1 MRTLV
6 LAGLLTFASAA
17 QAQDVRVGT
26 FNTESAS
33 DTQPFRVAETIREV
47 GRVDVWAFQEVA
59 DSAAAVE
66 FTQAASA
73 VAGRSNYRYIVS
85 ESGEITSPDRQN
97 DFLAIAYNSSRLRHV
112 ETVELHGIRSEP
124 GTGRLGKPNWRLRG
138 ALFAR
143 FQDRESGNEFYVGNV
158 HLKCC
163 GGIGLDIRA
172 HQASILQEWVA
183 EADAPVILTGDFNI
197 PVSPSSSNGNPD
209 SSAFTTLQTQMD
221 WLRPTNPIKT
231 QCSPQFNSMLDH
243 FFMTPNAGISAKGIR
258 VHMTEQSYC
267 DLDQQGYA
275 DHRPVTADF
284 DVR

>member
-1 MRTLV
+1 MRLIV
-6 LAGLLTFASAA
+6 LLGSLFIISAA
-17 QAQDVRVGT
+17 HAQDVRVGT

-33 DTQPFRVAETIREV
+33 DTQPSRVAETIREV

-59 DSAAAVE
+59 SRRAAVE

-73 VAGRSNYRYIVS
+73 VAGRDNYRYIIS

-97 DFLAIAYNSSRLRHV
+97 DLIAIAYNSTRLRHV

-124 GTGRLGKPNWRLRG
+124 DVGRLGKSNWRLRG

-143 FQDRESGNEFYVGNV
+143 FQVRGSENEFYVGNV

-163 GGIGLDIRA
+163 GGTGPSIRA
-172 HQASILQEWVA
+172 HQATILQEWVA

-197 PVSPSSSNGNPD
+197 PIDPASADGNLTSN
-209 SSAFTTLQTQMD
+209 AFTALEAQLE
-221 WLRPTNPIKT
+221 WLRPTNPTKT
-231 QCSPQFNSMLDH
+231 QCNPQFNSMLDH
-243 FFMTPNAGISAKGIR
+243 FFMSPGAGITATGIR
-258 VHMTEQSYC
+258 IHMTEPSYC
-267 DLDQQGYA
+267 DLDERGYA

-284 DVR
+284 KVQ

>member
-1 MRTLV
+1 MRTLFFV
-6 LAGLLTFASAA
+6 SLLAFSGAA

-59 DSAAAVE
+59 SRSTAIE
-66 FTQAASA
+66 FIQAASA
-73 VAGRSNYRYIVS
+73 VAGRNNFRYIIS

-97 DFLAIAYNSSRLRHV
+97 DFLAIAYNSTRVRHV

-124 GTGRLGKPNWRLRG
+124 GAGRLGKPSWRLRG
-138 ALFAR
+138 GLFAR
-143 FQDRESGNEFYVGNV
+143 LQDRESGNEFYVDNV

-163 GGIGLDIRA
+163 GGDGIDIRA
-172 HQASILQEWVA
+172 HQASILQEWVTD
-183 EADAPVILTGDFNI
+183 ADAPVILTGDFNI
-197 PVSPSSSNGNPD
+197 PVSPSSANGNPD
-209 SSAFTTLQTQMD
+209 SSAFTTLLTQLD
-221 WLRPTNPIKT
+221 WLRPANPIKT

-243 FFMTPNAGISAKGIR
+243 FFMTPNAGITAKGVR
-258 VHMTEQSYC
+258 VHMTELSYY
-267 DLDQQGYA
+267 DLDEQGYS

-284 DVR
+284 DVQ